1 MIEVNAVSTK
11 QDRVVLLVEDEMLV
25 RLIGS
30 DALSDAGYTVVEAE
44 TADEAVKLLE
54 GGGEVHLLFTDI
66 RMPGSMDG
74 LALAELVRQRWPDI
88 RILLTSGDTLPT
100 REQIPDEGSFLQ
112 KPYRVDALRAEV
124 QRLICETP
132 SI

>member
-1 MIEVNAVSTK
+1 M
-11 QDRVVLLVEDEMLV
+11 VLLVEDEMLV